1 MAETGLGRRKC
12 NNYLNYLPKILQIFQ
27 NPVARVFQV
36 VWNVFQPIL
45 FGLIGSEVDVF
56 VLEGSVVG
64 YGALSLLIALFARI
78 VVSVFI
84 AFGAGFTWKEK
95 VFVAWA
101 WFPKATVQV
110 GLQFFMIF

>member
-1 MAETGLGRRKC
+1 M
-12 NNYLNYLPKILQIFQ
+12 
-27 NPVARVFQV
+27 

-45 FGLIGSEVDVF
+45 FGLIGSEVDIF

-78 VVSVFI
+78 VCSVFI

-110 GLQFFMIF
+110 